1 MSVLQS
7 VLKLTVMDGVSSKMR
22 AITGSMNGLMKQSSQ
37 VMAPINGTVMRV
49 AGLAAGYVGVRE
61 GIRGTVGAA
70 MGFESA
76 FADVRKVVDG
86 TDNQLNTLRSDIL
99 ALSKEMPVSA
109 EGFAQI
115 YAAAGQSNIPIQE
128 MKKFSKTVA
137 EVSTAWEVPVAETG
151 QALAEIKN
159 QLRMNV
165 DEIGLY
171 ADAINHI
178 SNNTAARAPDLVDY
192 SKRVAANGE
201 MFGFAAA
208 ETLAFGGA
216 MIASGAQSEV
226 AATSFRNMGRALSIG
241 ERATKSH
248 REAYAKLGLDSVKVA
263 KSMQKNAVKTTLDVI
278 DRIQKLPEWQRI
290 SIASA
295 LFGDEARAL
304 MPVINNASDLR
315 RQLDMVSDSAK
326 YAGSSFEEYRVR
338 AQTTANTLDKV
349 KNNFIALGIGI
360 GDSMLPTINSA
371 LTGVLDVFAT
381 LEKRTGFFE
390 EFNIGMKGFMQGLG
404 FQDARELINSL
415 ADFMLGPVLD
425 PKGMSDAGERLG
437 RLFMKA
443 KEWGA
448 SIRELSLAISESPI
462 TQFFGEMAGY
472 GLQAVLLAGGITLL
486 AKSIFKISSALL
498 ALTGVKLGFRILSSL
513 LGLFK
518 KVPSA
523 SSAATAMTKPGSLV
537 QPNKLG
543 TSGPWGTAAN
553 GSSLPNGARVGP
565 SGVQGL
571 GQGLLP
577 QSTFSLKNFLK
588 SGLKGGIAGWLLN
601 SAGEYGISKGFEYAT
616 GKEVA
621 PLPTM
626 GENLRGIWG
635 DISSKSWWL
644 GKMAEPGFNAK
655 DHFAIDTGNRQITL
669 SAPTIAELNRPS
681 GTQDVRVTNPSA
693 PPNIINNITVNAT
706 TMADA
711 NAIADLAAQKAG
723 DASKTV
729 LEALFSDASTN

>member
-7 VLKLTVMDGVSSKMR
+7 VLKLSVMDGVSSKMR
-22 AITGSMNGLMKQSSQ
+22 TITGSMNGLMKQSNKI
-37 VMAPINGTVMRV
+37 MAPINGTVMRV

-70 MGFESA
+70 IGFESA

-86 TDNQLNTLRSDIL
+86 SDDQLNNLRRDII
-99 ALSKEMPVSA
+99 ALSKEMPVTA

-128 MKKFSKTVA
+128 MSKFSKMVA

-165 DEIGLY
+165 GEIGLY
-171 ADAINHI
+171 ADAINHLG
-178 SNNTAARAPDLVDY
+178 NNTAARAPDLVDY
-192 SKRVAANGE
+192 SKRVAATGE
-201 MFGFAAA
+201 LYGFAAA

-248 REAYAKLGLDSVKVA
+248 NVAYSKLGLNAVKVA
-263 KSMQKNAVKTTLDVI
+263 KSMQKDAVKTTLDVI

-304 MPVINNASDLR
+304 MPLINNSTDLR

-338 AQTTANTLDKV
+338 AETTANTIDKV

-371 LTGVLDVFAT
+371 LNGVLDVFAS

-404 FQDARELINSL
+404 FKDARELVNGL
-415 ADFMLGPVLD
+415 ADLMLGPVLD

-437 RLFMKA
+437 RVFMQA

-448 SIRELSLAISESPI
+448 SIRELSAAISESPI
-462 TQFFGEMAGY
+462 AQFFGEMAGY
-472 GLQAVLLAGGITLL
+472 GFKFVLLAAGVGLL
-486 AKSIFKISSALL
+486 AKSILGLGRALL
-498 ALTGVKLGFRILSSL
+498 FLSGAKLGFDILKGVAKIGGAL
-513 LGLFK
+513 IFGAGAK
-518 KVPSA
+518 T
-523 SSAATAMTKPGSLV
+523 AA
-537 QPNKLG
+537 
-543 TSGPWGTAAN
+543 GTAAT
-553 GSSLPNGARVGP
+553 GAAGAAGAAGALAGGASKVG
-565 SGVQGL
+565 VFTK
-571 GQGLLP
+571 LLRGAGMAGTAY
-577 QSTFSLKNFLK
+577 SMFE
-588 SGLKGGIAGWLLN
+588 GLKTFDPKGNLWGLTENIDNW
-601 SAGEYGISKGFEYAT
+601 SK
-616 GKEVA
+616 
-621 PLPTM
+621 
-626 GENLRGIWG
+626 ENLGINP
-635 DISSKSWWL
+635 SNL
-644 GKMAEPGFNAK
+644 AEPVDKGVPGWKRFLMGRAADPDFNFREHMGIKVGASNASGEK
-655 DHFAIDTGNRQITL
+655 PVSLT
-669 SAPTIAELNRPS
+669 APTIAELNKPS
-681 GTQDVRVTNPSA
+681 GTQDVRIVNQQPPPNVTNYVNVTANTNASPSE
-693 PPNIINNITVNAT
+693 IGQAT
-706 TMADA
+706 AEAVGQATKA
-711 NAIADLAAQKAG
+711 AIEGA
-723 DASKTV
+723 
-729 LEALFSDASTN
+729 FSDSAVSQ

>member
-22 AITGSMNGLMKQSSQ
+22 AITGSMSGLMKQSSQ

-304 MPVINNASDLR
+304 MPIINNASDLR

-472 GLQAVLLAGGITLL
+472 GFKLVIFAGGVMLL
-486 AKSIFKISSALL
+486 SKAVFSLTNALL
-498 ALTGVKLGFRILSSL
+498 ALTGAKLGWGILKGIARFGAGF
-513 LGLFK
+513 LG
-518 KVPSA
+518 VGGA
-523 SSAATAMTKPGSLV
+523 VAGGAAATAAGV
-537 QPNKLG
+537 G
-543 TSGPWGTAAN
+543 AGGTAAA
-553 GSSLPNGARVGP
+553 G
-565 SGVQGL
+565 
-571 GQGLLP
+571 
-577 QSTFSLKNFLK
+577 
-588 SGLKGGIAGWLLN
+588 GGIMAQLGAWAAGSAIAAFTAKLSLATLGAYSFYKVLSERKPTDERFANPNTWKDPILESNDRLN
-601 SAGEYGISKGFEYAT
+601 QGRVPAPMPDYPPAP
-616 GKEVA
+616 VA
-621 PLPTM
+621 KPFSFGAMFGDLFKPIPTTQV
-626 GENLRGIWG
+626 
-635 DISSKSWWL
+635 D
-644 GKMAEPGFNAK
+644 APV
-655 DHFAIDTGNRQITL
+655 TL
-669 SAPTIAELNRPS
+669 SAPTIADLNKPS
-681 GTQDVRVTNPSA
+681 GTQDVRVINQQP
-693 PPNIINNITVNAT
+693 PPNVINHVTVHAT
-706 TMADA
+706 TQASPAEIGSAAADA
-711 NAIADLAAQKAG
+711 VGQATKAAIESAFNDSAVSQ
-723 DASKTV
+723 
-729 LEALFSDASTN
+729 